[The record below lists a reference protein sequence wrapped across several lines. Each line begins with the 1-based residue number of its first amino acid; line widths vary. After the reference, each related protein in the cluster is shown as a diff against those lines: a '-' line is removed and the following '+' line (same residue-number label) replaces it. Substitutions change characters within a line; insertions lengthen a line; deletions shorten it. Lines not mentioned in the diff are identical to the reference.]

1 MLKLLS
7 ILIIALYN
15 ILPTSLIQ
23 TALAEMEIS
32 ADILGWLNWFIPFD
46 IARTITLAW
55 LSCILAYYVYMMAK
69 KIIMDYI
76 IGKLMGL

>member
-7 ILIIALYN
+7 ILIIALYS
-15 ILPTSLIQ
+15 ILPTSPIQ
-23 TALAEMEIS
+23 TALADMEMG

-46 IARTITLAW
+46 NARIITLAW
-55 LSCILAYYVYMMAK
+55 LSCVLAYYVYIMVK

-76 IGKLMGL
+76 IRKLMGL

>member
-7 ILIIALYN
+7 ILIIALYS
-15 ILPTSLIQ
+15 ILPNSPIQ
-23 TALAEMEIS
+23 TALSDMEMG

-46 IARTITLAW
+46 IARNITLVW
-55 LSCILAYYVYMMAK
+55 LSCILAYYVYVMVK

-76 IGKLMGL
+76 VGKLMGL